1 MAGIPYYSITPCC
14 PDLGTPTGFFN
25 IPDAL
30 LSNDVYVYNGPTA
43 VVNGVLFISGF
54 CYSIEYEGLSITN
67 YNDAPTPATYTSADK
82 TCNFSG
88 CAECDSIGPYLFEV
102 YACCD
107 SSEVVTLNLD
117 ADFTTDAVYSY
128 DGLVPFTVGGFTF
141 EPNSCYQIT
150 FVGIGT
156 GAAGPNFRDFSF
168 QGENCFTTE
177 NCPDCPTTD
186 QYLAFASCCSNTIV
200 YLRPHSTSDYL
211 EGVYEYLGTPVN
223 GLQNICYSLTIHDVG
238 VAPIDDIAE
247 YAALPEAPAF
257 VENVTFNT
265 FSDINTNCA
274 DYSLECPSCKKP
286 CYTLYSCDGIFFNT
300 TVDMSAYVGTFVSI
314 SNSDGP
320 IAGTWYVLVNAGN
333 CNNAIEDITVD
344 LTPPEPCDCRCFEV
358 TGFAKNIIYINCDGE
373 LVKTFGSTKF
383 CAFTYPFVTG
393 TAGQYQVTEGGN
405 CVDGEC
411 PILCYELTNCD
422 TSEIIYSTLQSLS
435 QYVTTSTV
443 IQIAGYDGCWQV
455 DISEEACDCPV
466 NVIVVKEFTSCPD
479 CLPIVAYKLTNC
491 ENSSDIKYTY
501 QDLSLFVG
509 EYIKTEDCGCFFVE
523 LIDFQ
528 PPSITTVVIL
538 TSFTSCPDC
547 LRQYYALVDTCNRI
561 EDTVYTYTDLSAY
574 LGQIIKIQGCDTCWT
589 VEETEVP
596 INPGIVTVDGLAY
609 ETCEECTP
617 PLPCLCNRMTNY
629 SSTDKDYQYI
639 DCNDNTIN
647 LKLGAGETSGK
658 ICVKTWVVDYPDT
671 DNLEVFGE
679 CELTNT
685 PDVYT
690 CPIVTPKRKIKP
702 GYSVPTCDTE
712 KWENITCR
720 SSEILYKQVMTLR
733 YGISNCCPDED
744 DKWLIKKELIDLAAL
759 VDPDYVCAPV
769 QSCGCPP
776 SSCGCGCNST
786 LKTCNSQ

>member
-1 MAGIPYYSITPCC
+1 MAEPCTILSLVATPTACVNGYYSLDVTVTFSNPPGMINGDGTTGTLIISTNCGGGGSSPYTIPSPF
-14 PDLGTPTGFFN
+14 PDLPVITETATITG
-25 IPDAL
+25 IIA
-30 LSNDVYVYNGPTA
+30 
-43 VVNGVLFISGF
+43 NGVVCTLTAYFESSDPYAEPCEF
-54 CYSIEYEGLSITN
+54 SIEYEAPEPCLLTWPYYTLTPCCEEGSITLR
-67 YNDAPTPATYTSADK
+67 PQSK
-82 TCNFSG
+82 
-88 CAECDSIGPYLFEV
+88 
-102 YACCD
+102 
-107 SSEVVTLNLD
+107 LD
-117 ADFTTDAVYSY
+117 AIDPGVYLY
-128 DGLVPFTVGGFTF
+128 
-141 EPNSCYQIT
+141 
-150 FVGIGT
+150 T
-156 GAAGPNFRDFSF
+156 G
-168 QGENCFTTE
+168 
-177 NCPDCPTTD
+177 PTTGPIKNGQCYTIEEFFAPD
-186 QYLAFASCCSNTIV
+186 GKFPDIDAYLDIPLIPPNPEL
-200 YLRPHSTSDYL
+200 YLTKAQNCNDLDVCPACD
-211 EGVYEYLGTPVN
+211 PV
-223 GLQNICYSLTIHDVG
+223 
-238 VAPIDDIAE
+238 
-247 YAALPEAPAF
+247 
-257 VENVTFNT
+257 
-265 FSDINTNCA
+265 
-274 DYSLECPSCKKP
+274 
-286 CYTLYSCDGIFFNT
+286 CYTLYNCDGLWFNT
-300 TVDMSAYVGTFVSI
+300 ISDLSLYVGEFVSI
-314 SNSDGP
+314 SESGDP
-320 IAGTWYVLVNAGN
+320 VDGTWFVMINNGKCDNPVN
-333 CNNAIEDITVD
+333 EITVNI
-344 LTPPEPCDCRCFEV
+344 TPPAPCDCRCFEV
-358 TGFAKNIIYINCDGE
+358 TGNAKNIIYINCDGE
-373 LVKTFGSTKF
+373 LVKTFGSAKF

-466 NVIVVKEFTSCPD
+466 NVIVVKEFISCPD

-609 ETCEECTP
+609 ETCEECIP

-629 SSTDKDYQYI
+629 SSTDKEYQYI